1 MKKETL
7 AFDTKR
13 HKDINGYLHV
23 EVSPLTKETVNP
35 YYGREIPGWED
46 EGLDPEKIYYGYRA
60 EDELKKALNTFNG
73 IPVLDK
79 HKLDSAE
86 RPLKEERVGYT
97 GTNAYWEAPYIM
109 NGLIITDAAAIEL
122 IESNKQRE
130 LSASYRYKPVFQ
142 SGYFNGEKYDF
153 IMTEIQANH
162 IALVAEG
169 RAGSDVLVYDKQLEG
184 ASVFCEDCQIP
195 ERVARNQNLHRLGS
209 RSPSQPPQ
217 LLGTASARA
226 CRSAAEDNNIN
237 KNNQLEQR
245 TFTHVRSDTLP
256 KGEGGKGENGISPF
270 QKKGENEMAKNVEEL
285 KQALDGLVQAFN
297 NFLDEEA
304 KEPEHAS
311 DSEYKEAMDA
321 AGCDSENEAEQKAFA
336 EGVKYGEEL
345 MRNPEKR
352 KKIDS
357 KHESEGEKKA
367 LGEDEDNYKEAMDKA
382 GCDSEN
388 EAEQKAF
395 AEGVKYGEK
404 LIRNPEE
411 RKKIDSEHESKGE
424 KKAEAASD
432 KAISKAAF
440 DNALKQAE
448 LRGAERATKHIKELY
463 DAASKVK
470 RTVTV
475 NPLAYDSA
483 ADIYKA
489 ALKKEGADISGVD
502 KSAYASLYN
511 SIMKNKSNAVINT
524 AAFDSKP
531 DEDNAFSKIKQER

>member
-1 MKKETL
+1 MKNEKL

-46 EGLDPEKIYYGYRA
+46 LELDPEKIYYGYRA
-60 EDELKKALNTFNG
+60 GSELKKALNTFNG
-73 IPVLDK
+73 IPVLDE

-86 RPLKEERVGYT
+86 RPLKEERVGFT
-97 GTNAYWEAPYIM
+97 GTSAAWEAPYIM
-109 NGLIITDAAAIEL
+109 NALIITDAAAIEL

-130 LSASYRYKPVFQ
+130 LSASYRYKPVFN

-153 IMTEIQANH
+153 IMTDIQANH

-169 RAGSDVLVYDKQLEG
+169 RAGSDVLVYD
-184 ASVFCEDCQIP
+184 S
-195 ERVARNQNLHRLGS
+195 LGGELQS

-237 KNNQLEQR
+237 L
-245 TFTHVRSDTLP
+245 
-256 KGEGGKGENGISPF
+256 KGDI
-270 QKKGENEMAKNVEEL
+270 EMAKNVEGL

-311 DSEYKEAMDA
+311 DSEYKEAMDK
-321 AGCDSENEAEQKAFA
+321 AGCDSESEAEQKAFA

-345 MRNPEKR
+345 
-352 KKIDS
+352 
-357 KHESEGEKKA
+357 
-367 LGEDEDNYKEAMDKA
+367 
-382 GCDSEN
+382 
-388 EAEQKAF
+388 
-395 AEGVKYGEK
+395 
-404 LIRNPEE
+404 IRNPEE
-411 RKKIDSEHESKGE
+411 RKKIDSEHESEGE
-424 KKAEAASD
+424 KKALGEDEEMKDAMDKAGCDSESEAEQKAFAEGVKYAENSSAKKADDEEMNKKTETASD
-432 KAISKAAF
+432 KMISKAAF

-448 LRGAERATKHIKELY
+448 NRGAEKAKQHIKELY
-463 DAASKVK
+463 EAAEAVRKTVAVK
-470 RTVTV
+470 
-475 NPLAYDSA
+475 PLAYDSA

-489 ALKKEGADISGVD
+489 ALRKENVDIAGVER
-502 KSAYASLYN
+502 SAYAALYN
-511 SIMKNKSNAVINT
+511 AVVKNKLRDSNT

-531 DEDNAFSKIKQER
+531 DEDNAFGKIKQER

>member
-1 MKKETL
+1 MNTL
-7 AFDTKR
+7 IAMDSKS

-60 EDELKKALNTFNG
+60 GEELKKALNTFNG
-73 IPVLDK
+73 IPVLDE

-86 RPLKEERVGYT
+86 HPLKEERVGYT
-97 GTNAYWEAPYIM
+97 GTSAKWEAPYIM
-109 NGLIITDAAAIEL
+109 NALIITDAAAIEL

-130 LSASYRYKPVFQ
+130 ISASYRYKPVFKE
-142 SGYFNGEKYDF
+142 GYFGGEKYDF

-169 RAGSDVLVYDKQLEG
+169 RAGSDVLVYDNNSIKQ
-184 ASVFCEDCQIP
+184 
-195 ERVARNQNLHRLGS
+195 
-209 RSPSQPPQ
+209 
-217 LLGTASARA
+217 
-226 CRSAAEDNNIN
+226 
-237 KNNQLEQR
+237 
-245 TFTHVRSDTLP
+245 
-256 KGEGGKGENGISPF
+256 GEEN
-270 QKKGENEMAKNVEEL
+270 MAKNVEGL

-336 EGVKYGEEL
+336 EGVKYAENLEA
-345 MRNPEKR
+345 
-352 KKIDS
+352 
-357 KHESEGEKKA
+357 KKA
-367 LGEDEDNYKEAMDKA
+367 DDEDKPASDEEMKDAMTKA
-382 GCDSEN
+382 GCDSES

-395 AEGVKYGEK
+395 AEGVKYA
-404 LIRNPEE
+404 
-411 RKKIDSEHESKGE
+411 ESLE
-424 KKAEAASD
+424 AKKADDEEMNKKTETASD
-432 KAISKAAF
+432 KMISKAAF

-463 DAASKVK
+463 DAANKVK
-470 RTVTV
+470 RTVAV

-489 ALKKEGADISGVD
+489 ALQKENVSVQGVEP
-502 KSAYASLYN
+502 SAYASLYN
-511 SIMKNKSNAVINT
+511 AVVKNKLRDSNTV
-524 AAFDSKP
+524 AFDSKP

>member
-1 MKKETL
+1 MSEVL

-13 HKDINGYLHV
+13 HKDVNGYLHV

-46 EGLDPEKIYYGYRA
+46 LELDPEKIYYGYRA

-73 IPVLDK
+73 IPVLDE

-86 RPLKEERVGYT
+86 KPLKEERVGYT
-97 GTNAYWEAPYIM
+97 GTSAKWEAPYIM

-130 LSASYRYKPVFQ
+130 LSASYRYKPVFET
-142 SGYFNGEKYDF
+142 GYFNGEKYDF

-169 RAGSDVLVYDKQLEG
+169 RAGSDVLVYDRCLEG
-184 ASVFCEDCQIP
+184 GNSAFPLPPAPIGKVAAPNLCE
-195 ERVARNQNLHRLGS
+195 NS
-209 RSPSQPPQ
+209 SQLKIKKKTVEQ
-217 LLGTASARA
+217 
-226 CRSAAEDNNIN
+226 DNID
-237 KNNQLEQR
+237 KKIS
-245 TFTHVRSDTLP
+245 T
-256 KGEGGKGENGISPF
+256 GEYI
-270 QKKGENEMAKNVEEL
+270 MAKNVEEL
-285 KQALDGLVQAFN
+285 KQTLNAFVTAFQS
-297 NFLDEEA
+297 FLDEEQTEEA
-304 KEPEHAS
+304 HAS

-321 AGCDSENEAEQKAFA
+321 AGCDSESEAEQKAFA

-345 MRNPEKR
+345 IRNPEER

-357 KHESEGEKKA
+357 EHESEGEKKA
-367 LGEDEDNYKEAMDKA
+367 LGEDEEMKDAMEKA
-382 GCDSEN
+382 GCDSES

-395 AEGVKYGEK
+395 AEGVKYGEE

-411 RKKIDSEHESKGE
+411 RKKIDSEHESEGG

-432 KAISKAAF
+432 KAITKAAF

-463 DAASKVK
+463 DAANKVK
-470 RTVTV
+470 RTVAV
-475 NPLAYDSA
+475 DPLAYDSA

-489 ALKKEGADISGVD
+489 ALRKEGADIAGVD
-502 KSAYASLYN
+502 KSAYAALYN
-511 SIMKNKSNAVINT
+511 SIMKNKNNSSFNAAAAYDAKSNENNPFA
-524 AAFDSKP
+524 
-531 DEDNAFSKIKQER
+531 KIKQYK